1 MQEEYKKCKCCGQ
14 EKKISEFQWRSD
26 RQKYRNI
33 CVECYKKRQSAYSKK
48 HFQKNKDRIIEQRKE
63 RRRKDHMFRLAAN
76 LRCRTTASFKRNN
89 FARESGIKEIL
100 GAELDLIKQHLEDQF
115 QDGMTWE
122 NMGEWHIDHIIP
134 LASAKTKEELI
145 CLCHYSNLQPLWA
158 TDNLSKGDRL

>member
-1 MQEEYKKCKCCGQ
+1 
-14 EKKISEFQWRSD
+14 
-26 RQKYRNI
+26 
-33 CVECYKKRQSAYSKK
+33 
-48 HFQKNKDRIIEQRKE
+48 
-63 RRRKDHMFRLAAN
+63 MFRLAAN